1 MLRDA
6 AVPDAS
12 VTLQGVTKSFGALK
26 ALDDVSLNVP
36 SGALTAVLGPSGCG
50 KSTLLRAI
58 AGFERIDAGR
68 VYLGD
73 RDVTAMPLRDRNIGF
88 VFQNYAL
95 FPHLNVERNV
105 AFALDVL
112 KQQRETIRERVRE
125 LLDLVQLPGYG
136 KRLPHELSGG
146 QRQRV
151 ALARALAARP
161 ALLLLDE
168 PFAALDMH
176 VRRDL
181 RTSLRDLHDA
191 VHVTTLLVT
200 HDADE
205 AMEVADNL
213 VLLKAGHVEQ
223 TGSPLDLYH
232 DPASPFVMNFL
243 GPANALAIDG
253 AIRYVRPHNVRV
265 RTRPF
270 AGSQAAR
277 IARVV
282 ELGSRTRLE
291 LTVSGDVTVSAEINA
306 PFDGI
311 AGAAR
316 GDTVYFSPVDEQSFS
331 AKSRETTS

>member
-1 MLRDA
+1 MLHN
-6 AVPDAS
+6 AVSGGAG
-12 VTLQGVTKSFGALK
+12 VALQGVSKAFGAVR
-26 ALDDVSLNVP
+26 ALDDVSLTIP
-36 SGALTAVLGPSGCG
+36 SGTLTAVLGPSGCG

-58 AGFERIDAGR
+58 AGFEQINAGR
-68 VYLGD
+68 VLLGD
-73 RDVTAMPLRDRNIGF
+73 RDITATPLRDRNIGF
-88 VFQNYAL
+88 VFQSYAL
-95 FPHLNVERNV
+95 FPHLNVERNIG
-105 AFALDVL
+105 FALDVR
-112 KQQRETIRERVRE
+112 KTSRETSRARVRE
-125 LLDLVQLPGYG
+125 LLDLVHLAGYE
-136 KRLPHELSGG
+136 KRFPHELSGG

-181 RTSLRDLHDA
+181 RTWLRDLHDDI
-191 VHVTTLLVT
+191 HVTTLLVT

-213 VLLKAGHVEQ
+213 VLLNAGHVEQ
-223 TGSPLDLYH
+223 TGSPLALYH

-265 RTRPF
+265 RSEPF
-270 AGSQAAR
+270 AGAQPAR
-277 IARVV
+277 VARVV
-282 ELGSRTRLE
+282 ELGSRMRLE
-291 LTVSGDVTVSAEINA
+291 LNVSGDVTVSAELSA
-306 PFDGI
+306 PFDGV
-311 AGAAR
+311 AGIGR

-331 AKSRETTS
+331 GRSRDAT

>member
-6 AVPDAS
+6 TTPDTG
-12 VTLQGVTKSFGALK
+12 VVLQGVSKLFGSIK
-26 ALDDVSLNVP
+26 ALDDVSLTIP
-36 SGALTAVLGPSGCG
+36 SGTLTAVLGPSGCG

-58 AGFERIDAGR
+58 AGFEQINAGR

-73 RDVTAMPLRDRNIGF
+73 RDITATPLRERNIGF
-88 VFQNYAL
+88 VFQSYAL
-95 FPHLNVERNV
+95 FPHLSVERNI
-105 AFALDVL
+105 AFALDVR
-112 KQQRETIRERVRE
+112 KTGRETSLARVRE
-125 LLDLVQLPGYG
+125 LLDLVQLPGYE
-136 KRLPHELSGG
+136 KRFPHELSGG

-181 RTSLRDLHDA
+181 RTWLRDLHDA

-213 VLLKAGHVEQ
+213 VLLNAGHVEQ
-223 TGSPLDLYH
+223 TGAPLALYH
-232 DPASPFVMNFL
+232 DPVSPFVMNFL

-265 RTRPF
+265 RSEPF
-270 AGSQAAR
+270 IGAQAAR
-277 IARVV
+277 VARIV
-282 ELGSRTRLE
+282 ELGSRMRLE
-291 LTVSGDVTVSAEINA
+291 LTVSGDVTVSAELSA
-306 PFDGI
+306 PFDGV
-311 AGAAR
+311 AGIGR

-331 AKSRETTS
+331 TKSREST

>member
-1 MLRDA
+1 MLHDIA
-6 AVPDAS
+6 AAS
-12 VTLQGVTKSFGALK
+12 AGVKLDGVTKTFGTVK
-26 ALDDVSLNVP
+26 ALDGVSLAIP
-36 SGALTAVLGPSGCG
+36 SGTLTAVLGPSGCG

-58 AGFERIDAGR
+58 AGFERIDGGH
-68 VYLGD
+68 VSLGA
-73 RDVTAMPLRDRNIGF
+73 RDITSTPLRERNIGF

-95 FPHLNVERNV
+95 FPHLTVERNI
-105 AFALDVL
+105 AFPLDVRNTA
-112 KQQRETIRERVRE
+112 RESIRARVRE
-125 LLDLVQLPGYG
+125 LLELVQLAGYE
-136 KRLPHELSGG
+136 KRFPHELSGG

-151 ALARALAARP
+151 ALARALAANP
-161 ALLLLDE
+161 AVLLLDE

-181 RTSLRDLHDA
+181 RTWLRELHQA

-205 AMEVADNL
+205 AMEIADQL
-213 VLLKAGHVEQ
+213 VLLHDGRVEQ
-223 TGSPLDLYH
+223 TGSPLELYH

-265 RTRPF
+265 CTQPF
-270 AGSQAAR
+270 ANSQP
-277 IARVV
+277 ARVTRIT

-291 LTVSGDVTVSAEINA
+291 LTVSGDVTINAEVSA

-311 AGAAR
+311 AGIGQ
-316 GDTVYFSPVDEQSFS
+316 GDTVYFSPVDERSFS
-331 AKSRETTS
+331 TKTRKIT

>member
-1 MLRDA
+1 MSLDA
-6 AVPDAS
+6 GTPDAS
-12 VTLQGVTKSFGALK
+12 VVLAGVTKSFGAVK
-26 ALDDVSLNVP
+26 ALDDVALNIE
-36 SGALTAVLGPSGCG
+36 SGTLTAVLGPSGCG

-68 VYLGD
+68 VYLGS
-73 RDVTAMPLRDRNIGF
+73 RDITATPLRDRNIGF

-95 FPHLNVERNV
+95 FPHLSVERNV
-105 AFALDVL
+105 AFALDVR
-112 KQQRETIRERVRE
+112 KTRRETSRERVRE
-125 LLDLVQLPGYG
+125 LLDLVQLAGYE
-136 KRLPHELSGG
+136 KRFPHELSGG

-181 RTSLRDLHDA
+181 RTWLRDLHDA

-213 VLLKAGHVEQ
+213 VLLRAGRVEQ
-223 TGSPLDLYH
+223 AGSPLALYH

-243 GPANALAIDG
+243 GPANTLAIDG

-265 RTRPF
+265 RTVPF

-277 IARVV
+277 VARIV

-291 LTVSGDVTVSAEINA
+291 LTVSGDATVSAEVGA

-311 AGAAR
+311 AGIGR
-316 GDTVYFSPVDEQSFS
+316 GDTVYFSPVDDLSFS
-331 AKSRETTS
+331 TKSRETT